1 MTPLSSNT
9 ATDNNCHRF
18 LHPDCSVNGST
29 YLGCSILGVVAG
41 AAVSS
46 QIRAVLTRGSAVNP
60 KRYFGTMA
68 VVGVLIMAVSAF
80 LIWQGVFPLI
90 VSIVFAA
97 GGCGVLILSVVALV
111 RKSPPY

>member
-1 MTPLSSNT
+1 
-9 ATDNNCHRF
+9 
-18 LHPDCSVNGST
+18 
-29 YLGCSILGVVAG
+29 
-41 AAVSS
+41 
-46 QIRAVLTRGSAVNP
+46 
-60 KRYFGTMA
+60 
-68 VVGVLIMAVSAF
+68 MAVSAF